1 MNGFLHRLAALLK
14 KERKQLLRDKSNM
27 IIGIIIPLMLIFI
40 MGYGLSMD
48 VKNMRTAVVM
58 EDSSP
63 DARSLTSFL
72 VRSEYFLPTYV
83 TSLKEAQEL
92 VIKREADAIIHFDPD
107 FTKNLY
113 QGTVDVQVIVSGLE
127 MNSAAMKNNLQS
139 GISLW
144 AEKNAEKYLGEAV
157 RQKGKIALE
166 PQIRFNNANTSTWYL
181 IPGLIVTIVS
191 LVGVFMTSL
200 VMAKEWEKGT
210 LESIFVTPV
219 QILEIVLSKMIPY
232 YFVALIGLLVC
243 LFVSHVIFDVP
254 MQGSLLLI
262 ILTSTIYL
270 FVMLGMGLTISSL
283 TKNRFISCQVA
294 LTVSLLPT
302 VMLSGFL
309 YDLNSTPYVVNIIGH
324 LLPATYYLEIIKNLF
339 LAGNNWAVVIKNSL
353 ILVLYA
359 VFFVAL
365 SFRVTKKSVE

>member
-1 MNGFLHRLAALLK
+1 MKGFLHRLAALLK

-92 VIKREADAIIHFDPD
+92 VIKREADAIIHFAPD

-139 GISLW
+139 GIALW